1 VGFFAQFYAWL
12 NDILLDYIAQTVV
25 RVATAL
31 EPAVATLAVLYVMI
45 WGFLHLAGR
54 IEEPITEGLKR
65 IGMLALILGVSLRL
79 WLYHDVIVETFYH
92 APSQLAAAVVG
103 ANDPVGI
110 ADEVMF
116 QGADAAQSL
125 LAKGS
130 IFGGNISYYAAGIIV
145 FLLVGVTAVY
155 TMFLLALSHVA
166 LAVLLSIGPM
176 FLVLALFNATR
187 RFLEAW
193 LAQLANY
200 ALIALLTVM
209 IAAFMLTMLITTTR
223 QVAAVGTGI
232 QIVDAVRVGL
242 ASGLTLLIMRQVMP
256 MAAGLASGIAL
267 SSFSVMSAAIAWGMG
282 HASNSFRQFVRG
294 AVMDQETTRWD
305 SLSRKAGFQARR
317 ALLGGGRRISR
328 ALAGDN
334 AVSPSARR

>member
-45 WGFLHLAGR
+45 WGFLHLTGR
-54 IEEPITEGLKR
+54 IEEPLTEGLKR

-116 QGADAAQSL
+116 QGSDAAEAL

-130 IFGGNISYYAAGIIV
+130 IFNGNVSYYAAGIIV

-155 TMFLLALSHVA
+155 TMFLLSLSHIA
-166 LAVLLSIGPM
+166 LAVLLSLGPL

-223 QVAAVGTGI
+223 QVAAAGTGI

-267 SSFSVMSAAIAWGMG
+267 SSFGVVSAAIAWGLG
-282 HASNSFRQFVRG
+282 HASNSFGQFTRG
-294 AVMDQETTRWD
+294 ALLDQETTRWD
-305 SLSRKAGFQARR
+305 SLSRKAGFHARH

-328 ALAGDN
+328 ALIGDN
-334 AVSPSARR
+334 AVSPSVRR

>member
-1 VGFFAQFYAWL
+1 MGFFAQFYAWL
-12 NDILLDYIAQTVV
+12 NDLLLDYIAQTVV
-25 RVATAL
+25 RVATTL
-31 EPAVATLAVLYVMI
+31 EPAVATLAVLYVMV
-45 WGFLHLAGR
+45 WGALHLTGR
-54 IEEPITEGLKR
+54 IEEPLTEGLKR
-65 IGMLALILGVSLRL
+65 IGILALILGVSLRL
-79 WLYHDVIVETFYH
+79 WLYHDVIVDTFYD

-130 IFGGNISYYAAGIIV
+130 IFGGNISYYMAGMIV
-145 FLLVGVTAVY
+145 FMMVGLTAVY
-155 TMFLLALSHVA
+155 TMFLLSLSHIA

-176 FLVLALFNATR
+176 FLVLALFEATR

-200 ALIALLTVM
+200 AFIALLSVM
-209 IAAFMLTMLITTTR
+209 VAAVMLTMLIATTR

-256 MAAGLASGIAL
+256 MASGLASGVAL
-267 SSFSVMSAAIAWGMG
+267 SSFGAMSAVIAWGMG
-282 HASNSFRQFVRG
+282 HASNSARQFTRG
-294 AVMDQETTRWD
+294 ALLDKETTRWD
-305 SLSRKAGFQARR
+305 PLSRMAGFQARR
-317 ALLGGGRRISR
+317 AVLGGGRRTLR
-328 ALAGDN
+328 ALASDN
-334 AVSPSARR
+334 TVSPSARG

>member
-12 NDILLDYIAQTVV
+12 NDILLDYIAQMVV

-31 EPAVATLAVLYVMI
+31 EPAVATLAVLYVMV
-45 WGFLHLAGR
+45 WGFLHLTGR
-54 IEEPITEGLKR
+54 IEEPLSEGLKR
-65 IGMLALILGVSLRL
+65 IGMLALVLGVSLRL

-130 IFGGNISYYAAGIIV
+130 IFGGNIAYYAAGMIV
-145 FLLVGVTAVY
+145 FIVVGVTAVY

-166 LAVLLSIGPM
+166 LAVLLSIGPL

-200 ALIALLTVM
+200 ALVAVLTVM
-209 IAAFMLTMLITTTR
+209 VAAFMLTMLIGTTR
-223 QVAAVGTGI
+223 QVAAVGTDI

-267 SSFSVMSAAIAWGMG
+267 SSFGVMSAAIGWGMG
-282 HASNSFRQFVRG
+282 HASNSFRQFMRG
-294 AVMDQETTRWD
+294 AVLDKETTRWD
-305 SLSRKAGFQARR
+305 SLSRKAGFHVSEK
-317 ALLGGGRRISR
+317 LFGGGRPVGR
-328 ALAGDN
+328 ARAGIN
-334 AVSPSARR
+334 AISPSARR